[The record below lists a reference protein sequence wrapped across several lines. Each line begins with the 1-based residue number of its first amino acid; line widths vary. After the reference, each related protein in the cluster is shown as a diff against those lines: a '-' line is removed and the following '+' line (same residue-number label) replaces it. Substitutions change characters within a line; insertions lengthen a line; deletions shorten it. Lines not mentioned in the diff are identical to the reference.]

1 MAAKGSSSTPL
12 ATKLEI
18 KPGAQVGLVG
28 SPAGF
33 REALE
38 PLPENV
44 HIHSRPR
51 GRLDVIVFF
60 TTAGGDLVR
69 RFRGLADQLTEAG
82 GLWIAWP
89 KGSASTE
96 TNLSFESV
104 QQRGVAEGL
113 VDNKSCSIDED
124 WQAVRFVRR
133 PADRGDN

>member
-1 MAAKGSSSTPL
+1 MAEKHYSSTPL
-12 ATKLEI
+12 ARKLGI
-18 KPGAQVGLVG
+18 RPGAQVGLVG

-38 PLPENV
+38 PLPEKV

-60 TTAGGDLVR
+60 TTAREDLVR
-69 RFRGLADQLTEAG
+69 RFGGLADQLTDDG

-89 KGSASTE
+89 KESSPME
-96 TNLSFESV
+96 TNLSFETV
-104 QQRGVAEGL
+104 RQRGVAEGL
-113 VDNKSCSIDED
+113 VDDKSSSMDED

-133 PADRGDN
+133 LADRSDN